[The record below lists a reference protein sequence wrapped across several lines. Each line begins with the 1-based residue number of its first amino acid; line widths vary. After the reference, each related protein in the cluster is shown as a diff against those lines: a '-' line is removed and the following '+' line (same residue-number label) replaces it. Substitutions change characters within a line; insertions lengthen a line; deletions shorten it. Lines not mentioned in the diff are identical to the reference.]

1 MFVYSVK
8 QGNKTCLDDF
18 VKNVNNTVGGI
29 NVGFNNSSD
38 SSGLVGEGHSC
49 VTNVDSHGRATDS
62 LNNKPV
68 TEVARQNLMMNQNMK
83 IK

>member
-18 VKNVNNTVGGI
+18 VKNMNNTVGGI
-29 NVGFNNSSD
+29 NVSFNNSSD

-68 TEVARQNLMMNQNMK
+68 TEVARQNLMMIQNMK